1 MDRVQTR
8 RLLLIGADVY
18 FAFAALAIVAYG
30 ILLHRWSSA
39 WILSDWLINYE
50 GGFVRRGL
58 AGEVFFRLG
67 HLLHVPPKQLVVPS
81 VLAMYAVLLLSF
93 RAILRRASWNLW
105 VPFVVFSPAILA
117 FPVIQSEA
125 GFHKE
130 VFFLASFA
138 LFLVLL
144 RRGALSPLATSL
156 YMAVTLPAA
165 TLSHESLVF
174 YAPYFF
180 AALVLGSRS
189 LKQAIWQSAVPFALC
204 LAAAYFCGRYTGTLD
219 TAQHICASLGY
230 PMHLQYNGTEVCD
243 GGAIPY
249 LRSTRA
255 VARAQVQSAVSQY
268 HYFAVYGI
276 VALLTVLPLLVGAL
290 RLVRAHRREV
300 WVLAGM
306 AAASGAGTLVLFIYA
321 IDWGRW
327 IYIHAFCI
335 GLLLLFLDGREYEE
349 RMTERLHGRIVLHR
363 QLAAGA
369 LLAVYATVWTLPEFY
384 TNDYRY
390 GYVGLARFVL
400 FHKHSIQN
408 PQTGNQTHAG
418 LMVHPMV
425 SDSVKLP

>member
-1 MDRVQTR
+1 MDRAQTR
-8 RLLLIGADVY
+8 RLLLTGTDLY
-18 FAFAALAIVAYG
+18 LAFVALATIAYG
-30 ILLHRWSSA
+30 ILLHRWSSS

-58 AGEVFFRLG
+58 AGEVLYRLG
-67 HLLHVPPKQLVVPS
+67 HLLHIAPKQLVVPA
-81 VLAMYAVLLLSF
+81 VLVMYAVLLLSF

-117 FPVIQSEA
+117 FPVLQSEA

-130 VFFLASFA
+130 VFFLATLA

-144 RRGALSPLATSL
+144 RRDALSPLSTSL
-156 YMAVTLPAA
+156 YMTVTLLTA

-174 YAPYFF
+174 YTPYFF
-180 AALVLGSRS
+180 AALVLGGRS
-189 LKQAIWQSAVPFALC
+189 LRQAARQCAVPFALC
-204 LAAAYFCGRYTGTLD
+204 IVAAYFCGRYTGTLD

-255 VARAQVQSAVSQY
+255 VARAQVQSAVSRY
-268 HYFAVYGI
+268 HYFAVYGT
-276 VALLTVLPLLVGAL
+276 VALLTILPLLAGAL
-290 RLVRAHRREV
+290 QLARARRREV
-300 WVLAGM
+300 WVLVGT
-306 AAASGAGTLVLFIYA
+306 AAVSAAGTLILFTYA

-335 GLLLLFLDGREYEE
+335 GLLLLFLSGREYDE
-349 RMTERLHGRIVLHR
+349 RKYKEPTTEQLHMRTAPPR
-363 QLAAGA
+363 QLAAGM
-369 LLAVYATVWTLPEFY
+369 LLAVYAAVWALPEFY

-390 GYVGLARFVL
+390 GYVGLVRFVL

-408 PQTGNQTHAG
+408 AQTGIHAG
-418 LMVHPMV
+418 LAIRPQGE
-425 SDSVKLP
+425 

>member
-1 MDRVQTR
+1 MDRAQTR
-8 RLLLIGADVY
+8 RLLLTGTDLY
-18 FAFAALAIVAYG
+18 LAFIALATVTYG
-30 ILLHRWSSA
+30 LLLNRWSSS

-58 AGEVFFRLG
+58 AGEVFYRLG
-67 HLLHVPPKQLVVPS
+67 HLLHIAPKQLVVPA
-81 VLAMYAVLLLSF
+81 VLMMYAVLLLAF
-93 RAILRRASWNLW
+93 RAILRRVSWNLW
-105 VPFVVFSPAILA
+105 VPFVVLSPAILA
-117 FPVIQSEA
+117 FPVLQSEA

-144 RRGALSPLATSL
+144 QRGALSPLATSL

-174 YAPYFF
+174 YVPYFLV
-180 AALVLGSRS
+180 ALVLSGCS
-189 LKQAIWQSAVPFALC
+189 LGQAFRQCVAPFALC
-204 LAAAYFCGRYTGTLD
+204 LVAAWFCGRYTGTLY
-219 TAQHICASLGY
+219 TAQHICDSLGY
-230 PMHLQYNGTEVCD
+230 PMHLQYNGREVCD

-255 VARAQVQSAVSQY
+255 MARAQVESAVRQY
-268 HYFAVYGI
+268 HYFALYGT
-276 VALLTVLPLLVGAL
+276 VTLLTALPLVAGGL
-290 RLVRAHRREV
+290 RLARTRRREMC
-300 WVLAGM
+300 VLAGT
-306 AAASGAGTLVLFIYA
+306 AAVSAAGTLILFTYG

-335 GLLLLFLDGREYEE
+335 ALLLLFVDGRDYEE
-349 RMTERLHGRIVLHR
+349 QTVRQPYVRTMPRR
-363 QLAAGA
+363 QLAAGI

-390 GYVGLARFVL
+390 GYAGLVKFVL

-408 PQTGNQTHAG
+408 GQSGTQTHTG
-418 LMVHPMV
+418 LPARL
-425 SDSVKLP
+425 SR